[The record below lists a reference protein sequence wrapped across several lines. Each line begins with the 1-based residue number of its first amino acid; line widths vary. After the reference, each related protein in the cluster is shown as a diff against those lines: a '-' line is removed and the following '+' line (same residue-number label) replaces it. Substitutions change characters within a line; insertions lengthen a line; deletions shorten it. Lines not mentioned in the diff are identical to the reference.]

1 MGVSINTNSRQ
12 AEVYHTEIVTTM
24 LKLGYAIKDYSPNSL
39 RAVFRTKNGDL
50 SVILASSRTQVL
62 FKGFG
67 VNPNVLRDTESELT
81 LRVPSSDTMSILQ
94 VLNVTKPPT
103 GLDNV
108 SALTL
113 FMLGQ
118 QRSPYL
124 IAVTKDGTGVELL
137 ARNKVRTFQK
147 AGAETKLYSF
157 KLVNAT
163 DRFSFDGSKPIGVN
177 FRGTEMHF
185 SRPLDL
191 LSWVTTNTK

>member
-12 AEVYHTEIVTTM
+12 AEDYYTEIITTM
-24 LKLGYAIKDYSPNSL
+24 LKLGYAIKDYSPNMLS
-39 RAVFRTKNGDL
+39 AVFQSKNGDL
-50 SVILASSRTQVL
+50 RVTLASSRTQVA
-62 FKGFG
+62 FRGIG

-81 LRVPSSDTMSILQ
+81 LKVSSVDVTSILQ

-124 IAVTKDGTGVELL
+124 IAITKDGTGVELL

-147 AGAETKLYSF
+147 AGAETKLHSF

-163 DRFSFDGSKPIGVN
+163 DRFSFDGSKPIGIN
-177 FRGTEMHF
+177 LRGTEMHF

-191 LSWVTTNTK
+191 LAWVIANTK